1 MEQTTQA
8 DVPSGI
14 ETVAS
19 PPQPESYPDPAYAW
33 FVVGMLTLAY
43 VFSFI
48 DRQILTLMVG
58 PIQKDLEINDTQMGL
73 LMGASFAVFY
83 TFFGIPL
90 GRLADTKSR
99 RVLIACG
106 IGLWSVMTAG
116 CGLTRRF
123 WQLALMR
130 MGVGVGEAS
139 LSPAAYSLISDYFPP
154 HRRATA
160 ISVYSMGIYIGSGL
174 AFILGGMVIQF
185 ASGRESFVVPILG
198 AVRSWQM
205 VFFVVGLPGL
215 FVALLML
222 IIREPSRK
230 GLRTSQ
236 PVASFGEVW
245 AYFRANRSSFF
256 FLNMGVALITLFG
269 YGAFAWT
276 PSFFIRRFG
285 WSPGETGLVFGLIV
299 AFSGTLGIVSGGRL
313 ADWLRTRG
321 RGDADLRVALLSA
334 LAAIPFVVAFPL
346 AGSGALAAVLLTPV
360 TFLCSVPFGVAPAA
374 IQQMMPNTM
383 RSQASALYLFVI
395 NLIGMGIGPWLVAW
409 LTDKVFH
416 DPKAVGYSLLAV
428 GLASFVSGGL
438 LIWLGLKPY
447 RRSLEYLKAWTTDK
461 SWFEDI

>member
-1 MEQTTQA
+1 MELTPEA
-8 DVPSGI
+8 GAPSIIGK
-14 ETVAS
+14 TDS
-19 PPQPESYPDPAYAW
+19 PPDPDLYPNPAYAW
-33 FVVGMLTLAY
+33 FVVGLLTLAY

-48 DRQILTLMVG
+48 DRQILTLLVG
-58 PIQKDLEINDTQMGL
+58 PIQKDLNIDDSQMGL
-73 LMGASFAVFY
+73 LIGASFAVFY

-90 GRLADTKSR
+90 GRLADTRSR
-99 RVLIACG
+99 RVLITCG
-106 IGLWSVMTAG
+106 IGLWSLMTAG
-116 CGLTRRF
+116 CGLTRTF

-154 HRRATA
+154 HRRSTA

-185 ASGRESFVVPILG
+185 ASGSENFTVPLVG

-230 GLRTSQ
+230 GLRTAE
-236 PVASFGEVW
+236 PTVPFGEVW
-245 AYFRANRSSFF
+245 SYFRGNRSSFF
-256 FLNMGVALITLFG
+256 FLNMGVAVITLFG

-276 PSFFIRRFG
+276 PSFFIRKFN
-285 WSPGETGLVFGLIV
+285 WTPGQTGMVFGLIV
-299 AFSGTLGIVSGGRL
+299 AFTGTLGIVSGGRL
-313 ADWLRTRG
+313 ADWLRSRG
-321 RGDADLRVALLSA
+321 QPDADLRVALLSA

-346 AGSGALAAVLLTPV
+346 AGSAALAAVLLAPV

-409 LTDKVFH
+409 LTDKAFH
-416 DPKAVGYSLLAV
+416 DPKAVGYSLLVV
-428 GLASFVSGGL
+428 GLVSFALGGL
-438 LIWLGLKPY
+438 LLWLGLKPY
-447 RRSLEYLKAWTTDK
+447 RRSLVYLKEWDRSK
-461 SWFEDI
+461 LSFEDF